1 MKDITTEIKS
11 INKSTNPIINI
22 IDKESFY
29 DIHIILK
36 NLIKEEI
43 IIKYIN
49 NFLILHLSLKNK
61 NNDPLKFKKM
71 IYLNK
76 IDINNMEN
84 SVQVN
89 YIYLKIL
96 KK

>member
-1 MKDITTEIKS
+1 MKNTIIEMKS
-11 INKSTNPIINI
+11 INKSTNPIIKI
-22 IDKESFY
+22 IDKENFY
-29 DIHIILK
+29 DIHIFLQ

-49 NFLILHLSLKNK
+49 KFLILHLSLKNI

-76 IDINNMEN
+76 IDINTIEN
-84 SVQVN
+84 FVQAN
-89 YIYLKIL
+89 YIYLKIN
-96 KK
+96 KE

>member
-49 NFLILHLSLKNK
+49 NFLVLHLSLKNK
-61 NNDPLKFKKM
+61 NNDQLKFKKM
-71 IYLNK
+71 FYLK
-76 IDINNMEN
+76 KVDINTLEN
-84 SVQVN
+84 FVQAN
-89 YIYLKIL
+89 YIYLKIN
-96 KK
+96 KT